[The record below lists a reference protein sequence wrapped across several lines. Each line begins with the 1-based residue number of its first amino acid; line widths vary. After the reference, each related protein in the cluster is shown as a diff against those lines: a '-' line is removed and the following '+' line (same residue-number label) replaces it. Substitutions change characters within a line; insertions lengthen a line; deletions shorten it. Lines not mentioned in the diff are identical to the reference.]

1 MATKKWVLDSAHS
14 EIQFKV
20 KHLVIS
26 TVTGSFGEFSGEAT
40 TPDDTFQGGEISV
53 TIGAAS
59 ANTNNEKRDEHLK
72 SEEFFDVENHEA
84 LTVKTKS
91 IKQVNDDEYTI
102 LADLTIK
109 GVTKEVAFKGEYGGI
124 AVDGYG
130 NRKVGIEIIGK
141 INRTDYGL
149 NWNAV
154 IEGGGLTVSEEVKLI
169 GNLQFTEQ

>member
-1 MATKKWVLDSAHS
+1 MATKKWELDPVHS

-26 TVTGSFGEFSGEAT
+26 TVTGSFAEFNGEAT
-40 TPDDTFQGGEISV
+40 TPDDTFQGGEIN
-53 TIGAAS
+53 IAINAS
-59 ANTNNEKRDEHLK
+59 SITTNNDKRDNHLK
-72 SEEFFDVENHEA
+72 SEEFFDVEKHKE
-84 LTVKTKS
+84 LIVKTTS
-91 IKQVNDDEYTI
+91 IKQISTDEYTI

-130 NRKVGIEIIGK
+130 NRKVGVEITGK
-141 INRTDYGL
+141 INRTEYGL

-154 IEGGGLTVSEEVKLI
+154 IEGGGLTVSEQVKLI